1 MPESLKDFCLGR
13 TAQDIDLAFNAD
25 WDWASGQI
33 YKDGVYYQLCFNNDV
48 VVDLYMNKGGI

>member
-25 WDWASGQI
+25 WDWASEQI
-33 YKDGVYYQLCFNNDV
+33 YKDGVYYQLCFDNGV
-48 VVDLYMNKGGI
+48 VVDLYMIK